1 MTFRRQSPA
10 DRGAVLHFNLYSP
23 SSSPVLFRPVL
34 VNGKRMMENPLN
46 GEIFPSAY
54 LDYYV
59 PGSGTIAPGTVTVGS
74 PDWRGI
80 FYSRH
85 VVTEPRFGFAYDLF
99 GNGKTAIRGG
109 VGRFVAM
116 RTFSGSIFGYII
128 NPPSISYPT
137 AYYGKMTRGLFRSFW
152 PAGTSIYELW
162 ESQREVA
169 LFVLL
174 VAWRSA
180 SCWVQQCSRRFLRRQ
195 CFRNGQYSFNRDEV
209 PYGAEFLHRTRI
221 RPPAHRFR
229 TTTSVLTPD
238 IRRSTTRSGETTPTT
253 ILCRLHLTGVWRTG
267 WRTDSPTHI
276 PRRLMIARVRP
287 TSRTLSHTAP
297 VAPICGID

>member
-1 MTFRRQSPA
+1 MTSTRTSHITLEVETPAASLISMVPIRAIPLTSVTPSPKHCSA
-10 DRGAVLHFNLYSP
+10 ISTAASRSRTWWTIRILQKLCNGMHRTTGNYPEDCPSIMGCRFSYDIPQAITGGQGAVLHFNLYSP
-23 SSSPVLFRPVL
+23 SSSPVLFQPVL
-34 VNGKRMMENPLN
+34 VNGERMMENPLN

-80 FYSRH
+80 FHSRH
-85 VVTEPRFGFAYDLF
+85 VVAEPRFGFAYDLF
-99 GNGKTAIRGG
+99 GDGKTAIRGG

-137 AYYGKMTRGLFRSFW
+137 SYYGKVTDLSAASG

-180 SCWVQQCSRRFLRRQ
+180 SRL
-195 CFRNGQYSFNRDEV
+195 
-209 PYGAEFLHRTRI
+209 A
-221 RPPAHRFR
+221 
-229 TTTSVLTPD
+229 
-238 IRRSTTRSGETTPTT
+238 STAFSAFPT
-253 ILCRLHLTGVWRTG
+253 
-267 WRTDSPTHI
+267 
-276 PRRLMIARVRP
+276 
-287 TSRTLSHTAP
+287 
-297 VAPICGID
+297 